1 MVPKHVAFA
10 PASQKQLG
18 SRLRSPLL
26 RRETMPA
33 QPFSRF
39 FHHIAFAKQGNLT
52 QLAPSMSEHGAIKL
66 NEPPEGK
73 DSKLSDVDEQAEVRK
88 SAEKNGEGMALKI

>member
-1 MVPKHVAFA
+1 MVQKHVAFA

-39 FHHIAFAKQGNLT
+39 FHHTAFTEQVQRLITEIVIKKGQAAFFRSIFETPGIINDFAFYLGKRNAYHKQGR
-52 QLAPSMSEHGAIKL
+52 S
-66 NEPPEGK
+66 
-73 DSKLSDVDEQAEVRK
+73 
-88 SAEKNGEGMALKI
+88 